1 MNVKSAIGL
10 MARNPAV
17 DFPWQPALINLINGF
32 VPADR
37 QLDPLTAE
45 AKEVQEAI
53 GSMDASL
60 QEMVYNSN
68 LDSVNVIDPV
78 PAPVAVIKNS
88 RSNLLLLFAFTLCAC
103 ALMMVWKVG
112 DGATGADVVEILKL
126 ILSVVTDQPAT

>member
-1 MNVKSAIGL
+1 MNVKSAIEL
-10 MARNPAV
+10 MAKNPAV
-17 DFPWQPALINLINGF
+17 DFPWQVTLVNLINGF
-32 VPADR
+32 IPADR

-45 AKEVQEAI
+45 AKEVKEAI
-53 GSMDASL
+53 GLMDASL

-88 RSNLLLLFAFTLCAC
+88 RSNLLVLFAVTLCVS

-126 ILSVVTDQPAT
+126 ILSIFADQPAT